1 MLVSKETKNKHK
13 ITNLLGS
20 EINPFS
26 ITVASCGSNHPCH
39 IQRNS
44 LNICCSIIKTQHFM
58 PYMAV
63 PEIGGDT
70 PTLTILNSE
79 LVFVAST
86 RFEKKDDPLVK
97 SLIFSYPYLIICK
110 VTRTV
115 YVPLPPKKKKK
126 TKKNKTPPV
135 VTSCNVTTRVI
146 ANCQYMLVA
155 LNPCRLVAVNTD
167 KIAIS

>member
-1 MLVSKETKNKHK
+1 MLISKATKNKHK

-58 PYMAV
+58 PYTAV
-63 PEIGGDT
+63 PEIGGNT

-97 SLIFSYPYLIICK
+97 SLIFSYLIIRKGNKNC
-110 VTRTV
+110 
-115 YVPLPPKKKKK
+115 LCSPPTKKKNQKK
-126 TKKNKTPPV
+126 QNS
-135 VTSCNVTTRVI
+135 SCGHFVQ
-146 ANCQYMLVA
+146 CDY
-155 LNPCRLVAVNTD
+155 
-167 KIAIS
+167 KSYS